1 MIVFVLFFYHGFLT
15 ILKQSWRNISVIMVS
30 RLKNIRYNFPEY
42 QLHTYHYYLAFAFC
56 HKQKSLHSRI
66 KTPHFRSRATYL
78 FIFFLV
84 TIKCGTRQRQPVIK
98 ELMSLDWNNI
108 KYVLFTHDWDVLR
121 SSFAQRISSK
131 GQSYF
136 HNPLFTLWIS
146 VDVIGC
152 CSLLNQNLALFCYEY
167 SILIKTNLFIQ
178 ML

>member
-1 MIVFVLFFYHGFLT
+1 MLRQNNEIKQKYIDNFCVVFFFYHGFLT
-15 ILKQSWRNISVIMVS
+15 ILKQSWRNTCVIMVS

-56 HKQKSLHSRI
+56 RKQN
-66 KTPHFRSRATYL
+66 
-78 FIFFLV
+78 FLV

-146 VDVIGC
+146 VDVIGS
-152 CSLLNQNLALFCYEY
+152 CSLLNQNLALFAT
-167 SILIKTNLFIQ
+167 SIQ
-178 ML
+178 Y

>member
-1 MIVFVLFFYHGFLT
+1 MLFFLPWFSNHLET
-15 ILKQSWRNISVIMVS
+15 ILKKYLCHNGFSFKKYTLQLSWIPIAHISLLSGVRILS
-30 RLKNIRYNFPEY
+30 QTEI
-42 QLHTYHYYLAFAFC
+42 A
-56 HKQKSLHSRI
+56 HSRI
-66 KTPHFRSRATYL
+66 KTPHFRSRATYFFL
-78 FIFFLV
+78 FFLV

-98 ELMSLDWNNI
+98 EFLDWNNI

-146 VDVIGC
+146 VDVIGS

>member
-1 MIVFVLFFYHGFLT
+1 MLRQNNEIKQKYIDNFCVVFFYHGFLT
-15 ILKQSWRNISVIMVS
+15 ILKQSWRNTCVIMVS

-66 KTPHFRSRATYL
+66 KRPHFRSRATNFFFGYHQMWNATKTTSYKRINEFWIEITLNMFYL
-78 FIFFLV
+78 
-84 TIKCGTRQRQPVIK
+84 
-98 ELMSLDWNNI
+98 LMI
-108 KYVLFTHDWDVLR
+108 EMFLR

-146 VDVIGC
+146 VDVIGS
-152 CSLLNQNLALFCYEY
+152 CSLLNQNLALFCY
-167 SILIKTNLFIQ
+167 
-178 ML
+178 

>member
-1 MIVFVLFFYHGFLT
+1 MCCFFYHGFLT
-15 ILKQSWRNISVIMVS
+15 ILKQSWRNTCVIMVS

-66 KTPHFRSRATYL
+66 KTPHFRSRATY
-78 FIFFLV
+78 FFFFGYHQMWNA
-84 TIKCGTRQRQPVIK
+84 TETTSYKR
-98 ELMSLDWNNI
+98 MSLDWNNI

-146 VDVIGC
+146 VDVIGS